1 MTTRQLLLEAWT
13 WRPWTVLLLV
23 LMIAAHLARYRLA
36 QPTRTVAL
44 VGAALAAVIAL
55 MSPVA
60 ALARSTLFSAHMLQH
75 MLLAL
80 VVPPLV
86 LLALPRTST
95 GATADGHGAVARWP
109 WAASWAAG
117 VGAMWIWHAPAL
129 CNAAAT
135 SDGVRALQNISLPAL
150 GAAFWWPI
158 LGPRLDQRLS
168 EPAAIA
174 YLFMACAACTV
185 LGVAITFSP
194 VEVCS
199 AYNHSL
205 DPLGAL
211 PLVRGQWGLTPSVDQ
226 QLGGLL
232 MWVPGCTA
240 YAAAILALVAR
251 YHAAPHDEA
260 PGVP

>member
-1 MTTRQLLLEAWT
+1 MTTQQLLLETWI
-13 WRPWTVLLLV
+13 WRPGTVLVLV
-23 LMIAAHLARYRLA
+23 LAIAAHFARFRFA

-44 VGAALAAVIAL
+44 VGAAAVAVIAL

-60 ALARSTLFSAHMLQH
+60 ALARGTLFSAHMLQH

-80 VVPPLV
+80 AVPPLV
-86 LLALPRTST
+86 LLALPPMSEGAAT
-95 GATADGHGAVARWP
+95 GTHGTVARWP

-135 SDGVRALQNISLPAL
+135 SEGVRALQNLSLPML

-158 LGPRLDQRLS
+158 LGPRPDQRLS

-174 YLFMACAACTV
+174 YLFTACAACTV
-185 LGVAITFSP
+185 LGVAIAFSP

-199 AYNHSL
+199 AYGHAS

-211 PLVRGQWGLTPSVDQ
+211 PLVRGQWRLTPSVDQ

-251 YHAAPHDEA
+251 YYAAPHQEAEA
-260 PGVP
+260 P

>member
-1 MTTRQLLLEAWT
+1 MTTLQLLLGTWM
-13 WRPWTVLLLV
+13 WRPWTALV
-23 LMIAAHLARYRLA
+23 LALAIGAHVARFRRG
-36 QPTRTVAL
+36 QPRRTAGL
-44 VGAALAAVIAL
+44 LGAAVAVVMAL

-60 ALARSTLFSAHMLQH
+60 VLARSTLFSAHMLQH

-86 LLALPRTST
+86 LFALPPTPK
-95 GATADGHGAVARWP
+95 GAAAKGAAARWP
-109 WAASWAAG
+109 WVASWAAG

-135 SDGVRALQNISLPAL
+135 SDGVRAIQNLSLPL
-150 GAAFWWPI
+150 MGATFWWPI

-174 YLFMACAACTV
+174 YLFTACAACTV

-199 AYNHSL
+199 AYGHAS
-205 DPLGAL
+205 DPLGVL
-211 PLVRGQWGLTPSVDQ
+211 PLVRGRWGLTPSVDQ

-251 YHAAPHDEA
+251 YYAAPHEEAAEA
-260 PGVP
+260 P